1 MLQSIIYRFLL
12 ITFAWYLVAHTKG
25 VVPIKYFYWGG
36 PLYFFVYLFLKH
48 RNRSLLRLL
57 VDFIFINIIVWGRN
71 IDSPIPFLF
80 VLLPIINAINFS
92 GNRSHSIILMLVIG
106 LTYFLH
112 MKPFE
117 YWIFLPLI
125 ALWGIYITS
134 FLKRREWVLINDI
147 SHHIDEYFI
156 RREEIQK
163 PHLIYERI
171 IKDLNKYFFWT
182 ESSKKGISRIRSYA
196 LRGHTLWLI
205 RSSSFIWD
213 RKIEEDPT
221 FIDDLRNKRFMQKK
235 REVGSQVFVYIK
247 QGELEYVFICDIDTN
262 LLFCNFFSF
271 SYILEKSFSR
281 VALLHDYEYKI
292 TELRNRK
299 VEEIKNG
306 VLYVNKAINIMH
318 YIRNRMTPLTNLV
331 AFHKSQKD
339 MTEGK
344 REEMSNYL
352 EGLVTQADRDLKEI
366 LSTANYLLE
375 KRGNPFTE
383 AELKELSTSKLYI
396 ILSEIVEHIL
406 EGIVEIDTNL
416 REEKNP
422 NLFVNVNIIEMK
434 IMFSDWVSNMKKY
447 MKDFYSISMSICEK
461 HLAITFQ
468 NDYDDKNK
476 KLIEQLVRDINS
488 ASKDAVLQGKNYG
501 YGIYIIKTIADGL
514 NIQLRAEINQDSNK
528 QPDKIIL
535 QLVFNAYEKEKDSDI

>member
-1 MLQSIIYRFLL
+1 MLQSIIYRLIL

-25 VVPIKYFYWGG
+25 VVPINYFYWGV

-48 RNRSLLRLL
+48 RNWSLLRLF

-71 IDSPIPFLF
+71 IDNPIPFLF

-117 YWIFLPLI
+117 FWIFLPLI

-134 FLKRREWVLINDI
+134 SLKRREWVLINDI
-147 SHHIDEYFI
+147 SRHIDEYFI
-156 RREEIQK
+156 RKEEIQK

-171 IKDLNKYFFWT
+171 IKDLNNYFFWT

-221 FIDDLRNKRFMQKK
+221 FIDDLRNKRVMPKK
-235 REVGSQVFVYIK
+235 GEVDTQVFVYIK
-247 QGELEYVFICDIDTN
+247 QGELEYVFICDIDTR
-262 LLFCNFFSF
+262 LLLYNFFSL

-318 YIRNRMTPLTNLV
+318 YIRNRMTPLKNLV
-331 AFHKSQKD
+331 TFHKKQKEMSD
-339 MTEGK
+339 KT
-344 REEMSNYL
+344 REEMSDYL
-352 EGLVTQADRDLKEI
+352 SKLVEQADRDLKEI
-366 LSTANYLLE
+366 LDTANYLLKKE
-375 KRGNPFTE
+375 KNPFVET
-383 AELKELSTSKLYI
+383 ELKQVRVSTLYI
-396 ILSEIVEHIL
+396 ILSEIVERL
-406 EGIVEIDTNL
+406 LNGVVEAENSL
-416 REEKNP
+416 RQEANSD
-422 NLFVNVNIIEMK
+422 LFVNVNITEMK
-434 IMFSDWVSNMKKY
+434 IMFSDWLNNMSKY
-447 MKDFYSISMSICEK
+447 KEDFYSISMSIDQQQLIVC
-461 HLAITFQ
+461 FQ
-468 NDYDDKNK
+468 NDYDDKNDRF
-476 KLIEQLVRDINS
+476 IRQLVKDINS
-488 ASKDAVLQGKNYG
+488 TSKNAVLKGKNYG
-501 YGIYIIKTIADGL
+501 YGIHTIKSIADGL
-514 NIQLRAEINQDSNK
+514 GIQTKAEINQDRSN
-528 QPDKIIL
+528 QADRIIL
-535 QLVFNAYEKEKDSDI
+535 KLIFNTHGKEKDSDI

>member
-1 MLQSIIYRFLL
+1 M
-12 ITFAWYLVAHTKG
+12 AHTKG
-25 VVPIKYFYWGG
+25 VVPINYFYWGV

-48 RNRSLLRLL
+48 RNWSLLRLF

-71 IDSPIPFLF
+71 IDNPIPFLF

-117 YWIFLPLI
+117 FWIFLPLI

-134 FLKRREWVLINDI
+134 SLKRSEWVLINDI
-147 SHHIDEYFI
+147 SRHIDEYFI
-156 RREEIQK
+156 RKEEIQK

-171 IKDLNKYFFWT
+171 IKDLNNYFFWT
-182 ESSKKGISRIRSYA
+182 EFSKKGISRIRSYA

-221 FIDDLRNKRFMQKK
+221 FIDDLRNKRVMPKK
-235 REVGSQVFVYIK
+235 GEVDIQVFVYIK
-247 QGELEYVFICDIDTN
+247 QGELEYVFICDIDTR
-262 LLFCNFFSF
+262 LLLYNFFSL

-318 YIRNRMTPLTNLV
+318 YIRNRMTPLKNLV
-331 AFHKSQKD
+331 TFHKKQKEMSD
-339 MTEGK
+339 KT
-344 REEMSNYL
+344 REEMSDYL
-352 EGLVTQADRDLKEI
+352 SKLVEQADRDLKEI
-366 LSTANYLLE
+366 LDTANYLLKKE
-375 KRGNPFTE
+375 KNPFVET
-383 AELKELSTSKLYI
+383 ELKQVRVSTLYI
-396 ILSEIVEHIL
+396 ILSEIVERL
-406 EGIVEIDTNL
+406 LNGVVEAENSL
-416 REEKNP
+416 RQEANSD
-422 NLFVNVNIIEMK
+422 LFVNVNITEMK
-434 IMFSDWVSNMKKY
+434 IMFSDWLNNMSKY
-447 MKDFYSISMSICEK
+447 KEDFYSISMSIDQQQLIVC
-461 HLAITFQ
+461 FQ
-468 NDYDDKNK
+468 NDYDDKNDRF
-476 KLIEQLVRDINS
+476 IRQLVKDINS
-488 ASKDAVLQGKNYG
+488 TSKNAVLKGKNYG
-501 YGIYIIKTIADGL
+501 YGIHTIKSIADGL
-514 NIQLRAEINQDSNK
+514 GIQTKAEINQDRSN
-528 QPDKIIL
+528 QADRIIL
-535 QLVFNAYEKEKDSDI
+535 KLIFNTHGKEKDSDI